1 MQYPLPEK
9 IGNPDLFVGRAPEF
23 QLLNRWLANIP
34 KRAAKSRAILARRKS
49 GKTCLVQRI
58 FNRLWSEKRQVIPF
72 YFSFEEN
79 KIWYPDLAVKYYR
92 AFASQYIS
100 FVERNEQLV
109 TNPLSLAELKEYGKS
124 KALKPLVDDIEF
136 LQDNHKVGGSHTLM
150 WDVAC
155 SAPHR
160 FAVYLDLRWLVI
172 LDEFQY
178 ITQYVHRDEACE
190 KKPDDTL
197 PGSYHSLSESK
208 YAPMLVTGSYA
219 GWLLNIISKYL
230 EAGRLRPMKLSPYLT
245 PDAGLEA
252 VYRYAQ
258 SFGTEIT
265 NETAVQINELCFSD
279 PFFITCV
286 LDSDYPDKDLTTATG
301 VIDVVTYEISD
312 RGSEM
317 SKTWNEYLHLT
328 FSQVNDRY
336 AKSLLLFLNK
346 YPERYWTPK
355 ELKAELH
362 LEDLTERE
370 LQKRLEA
377 MTEADVIEQGVADIQ
392 FRGLSDGTLY
402 LIIRNRFEEEINQFV
417 PDLPHVFAQKLA
429 ALEMDNRSLRGR
441 LNQLSGVVAEYQLAV
456 ALRSRKRFSLTE
468 FFHGVRDP
476 TMLTVT
482 QVRQRFLLQREDGK
496 GLELDIVATTSE
508 GRVVLVEVKKP
519 QVKTGLTLVASFG
532 EKVQVYQR
540 HHPEEIVVPAF
551 LSLGG
556 FTEEALKC
564 CEEQGIGWATQIEQ
578 Y

>member
-9 IGNPDLFVGRAPEF
+9 IGDPDLFVGRAQEF
-23 QLLNRWLANIP
+23 QLLNHWLANIP

-58 FNRLWSEKRQVIPF
+58 FNRLWSENGQVIPF
-72 YFSFEEN
+72 YFTFEEN
-79 KIWYPDLAVKYYR
+79 KIWFPNLAVKYYR
-92 AFASQYIS
+92 TFATQYLS
-100 FVERNEQLV
+100 FVERDAKLARKLLTVEQIREYALAKPH
-109 TNPLSLAELKEYGKS
+109 PLLLEDLDSLR
-124 KALKPLVDDIEF
+124 
-136 LQDNHKVGGSHTLM
+136 QDQERGFHNSM
-150 WDVAC
+150 WDTAC

-160 FAVYLDLRWLVI
+160 FATYLDLRWLVI

-178 ITQYVHRDEACE
+178 TTQYVYRDEACKE
-190 KKPDDTL
+190 ALDDTL

-219 GWLLNIISKYL
+219 GWLMNIISKYL
-230 EAGRLRPMKLSPYLT
+230 EAGRLRPMKLSPYLA
-245 PDAGLEA
+245 PDEGLEA
-252 VYRYAQ
+252 VYRYARY
-258 SFGTEIT
+258 FDTAIT

-286 LDSDYPDKDLTTATG
+286 LDSDYPDKDLTTAQG
-301 VIDVVTYEISD
+301 VIEVATYEISD

-328 FSQVNDRY
+328 FAQVNDRH

-346 YPERYWTPK
+346 HPERYWTTK
-355 ELKAELH
+355 ELKAELQID
-362 LEDLTERE
+362 DLTERE

-377 MTEADVIEQGVADIQ
+377 MVEADVIEQGVADIQ

-402 LIIRNRFEEEINQFV
+402 LIIRNRFEEEINQFI
-417 PDLPHVFAQKLA
+417 PNLPHEFALKLA
-429 ALEMDNRSLRGR
+429 ALEKDNRSLRGQ
-441 LNQLSGVVAEYQLAV
+441 LNHLSGMMAEYQLALV
-456 ALRSRKRFSLTE
+456 LRSRKRFSLTE
-468 FFHGVRDP
+468 FCHGVRD
-476 TMLTVT
+476 TTVLTIT
-482 QVRQRFLLQREDGK
+482 QVQQRVLLQREDGK
-496 GLELDIVATTSE
+496 VFELDIVAHSNC
-508 GRVVLVEVKKP
+508 GRVVLVEVKKT
-519 QVKTGLTLVASFG
+519 QVKTALTLVVDFW

-540 HHPEEIVVPAF
+540 QHPEEIVLPAF

-564 CEEQGIGWATQIEQ
+564 CEEHGIGWATQIEH